1 VAHLA
6 AASSGLLERLCAAAE
21 ARRAYDRR
29 DPEPCDLS
37 ILPRV
42 VTAAEAATLA
52 EPCRRIVEASLA
64 RALDLHA
71 GRETAAGWPLA
82 WITAAIG
89 RLPEELFGNVRL
101 DFLPSAAGP
110 KFLEAGWVNLSGV
123 DYAPQAALAV
133 LDVEPSLAETF
144 TIERPVAGIRRRL
157 LEQGVRRLAILVKDD
172 HTVYA
177 EGDWELI
184 REALAPIESLVVSE
198 RDFGRLQ
205 PAAGAVLVDGQPCDA
220 VYLRALDGPAA
231 FTGPRAAANRQTLE
245 MLLAAGV
252 MFHDHPLLL
261 AVEDKNLAW
270 LVESDPALAAVVPET
285 RPPAAVPPE
294 EAAGW
299 VLKLRDRHSGEGV
312 FLDEAE
318 MRRHWHD
325 PAAILQRRIEPER
338 VEVVTVHGHRGLAV
352 ADLAVHVSYR
362 YAVRRRELLAAEITG
377 YFSRF
382 SLTGGK
388 VNLCAGGG
396 IVPVLSEA
404 IPEAT

>member
-1 VAHLA
+1 VQ
-6 AASSGLLERLCAAAE
+6 
-21 ARRAYDRR
+21 
-29 DPEPCDLS
+29 
-37 ILPRV
+37 
-42 VTAAEAATLA
+42 
-52 EPCRRIVEASLA
+52 ASLD

-71 GRETAAGWPLA
+71 GRERAEGWPLA
-82 WITAAIG
+82 WITAAVG

-101 DFLPSAAGP
+101 DFLPSVAGP
-110 KFLEAGWVNLSGV
+110 MFLEAGWVNLSGV

-133 LDVEPSLAETF
+133 LDVEPALAETF
-144 TIERPVAGIRRRL
+144 TVERPVAGMRRRL
-157 LEQGVRRLAILVKDD
+157 LEQGVGRLAILVKDD

-184 REALAPIESLVVSE
+184 REALAPIESVVVSE
-198 RDFGRLQ
+198 RDFGRLE
-205 PAAGAVLVDGQPCDA
+205 PATGAVLVDGRPCDA

-231 FTGPRAAANRQTLE
+231 FTGPRAAGNRQTLE

-252 MFHDHPLLL
+252 AFHDHPLLL
-261 AVEDKNLAW
+261 AVEDKDLAW
-270 LVESDPALAAVVPET
+270 LVDRDPALAKVVPET
-285 RPPAAVPPE
+285 RLPAAVPPE

-362 YAVRRRELLAAEITG
+362 YDVRRRELVKAEITG

-382 SLTGGK
+382 SLTGGE

-396 IVPVLSEA
+396 IVPVLSAA
-404 IPEAT
+404 IPPAT